1 MIIKRL
7 TLHNFGVYADDNTYE
22 FKYRKT
28 RCVSLIG
35 GMNGRGKTTFLE
47 AVLLAL
53 YGQNSF
59 AFAESRYKTYGE
71 YLRAHVN
78 TADGTNMAFVELEF
92 DMDEN
97 NDKNSYIVTRMW
109 NSIGKHVKDTIRV
122 KKNNVDDKFLTQNW
136 TMFIESILP
145 SGLANFFFFDG
156 EKIAELAETETNS
169 GMKDSIKA
177 LLGINVIDLL
187 QSDLSRILK
196 RVNSEQ
202 IDEYSVV
209 KIRELETEKDQKEE
223 QYDVIISEID
233 AINKKIEKTES
244 DLIKYRGIFESKGGN
259 IASQS
264 KDIFSERIRLK
275 SQLEQ
280 LQTNY
285 EELAASILP
294 LTMVKPL
301 LVRIQTQCQ
310 QEHETKNMKLAVD
323 TISKFLNSYS
333 GEKSEILKFLGYV
346 KNRTAKSYNKPIFD
360 FSENAYSQ
368 ILLLNNG
375 DIANTVELYISRK
388 KQGEQLTKRINEIDN
403 YLSVDIDEDAIKSSY
418 KKICELEAI
427 KMQLETQLE
436 LKNKER
442 ITSHGE
448 LLKATTEFN
457 RCVETSLKT
466 MEREDDLKRLRAYT
480 MIAQNASEAYKI
492 ELQKA
497 KVQELAETM
506 TECCQSL
513 FGKKHFI
520 NHIEMNPETLD
531 YLYIDKNGS
540 EIPKSTLSA
549 GEKQLMVISMLWALA
564 KCSGK
569 NLPIIIDTPLAR
581 LDSVHRMALIN
592 KYFPKASKQTII
604 LSTDVEID
612 TEYYEKIEKYVGNEF
627 TLVYNDELKRSTIEE
642 GYFKGVIEC

>member
-22 FKYRKT
+22 LKYRKT
-28 RCVSLIG
+28 RSVSLIG

-59 AFAESRYKTYGE
+59 AVAESRYKTYGE

-78 TADGTNMAFVELEF
+78 TSDGTNMAFVELEF
-92 DMDEN
+92 DMDESS
-97 NDKNSYIVTRMW
+97 DSNSYIVTRMW
-109 NSIGKHVKDTIRV
+109 NSNGKHIKDTVRV
-122 KKNNVDDKFLTQNW
+122 KKNNIDDKFLTQNW

-187 QSDLSRILK
+187 QGDLNRILK
-196 RVNSEQ
+196 RVNDEQ

-209 KIRELETEKDQKEE
+209 KIRELEAEKDHKAE
-223 QYDVIISEID
+223 QYNAIMTEID
-233 AINKKIEKTES
+233 TISKKLEKTES
-244 DLIKYRGIFESKGGN
+244 NLIKYRGIFEAKGGN

-264 KDIFSERIRLK
+264 KEIFTERIRLK

-280 LQTNY
+280 LQSDY
-285 EELAASILP
+285 EELASGILP
-294 LTMVKPL
+294 LAMVKPL
-301 LVRIQTQCQ
+301 LVKIQAQCQ
-310 QEHETKNMKLAVD
+310 QERETKNMKLAVD
-323 TISKFLNSYS
+323 TISKLLNSYS
-333 GEKSEILKFLGYV
+333 GEKDEISKFIGYV
-346 KNRTAKSYNKPIFD
+346 KNRAVKSHNRPIFD

-368 ILLLNNG
+368 ISLLNSS
-375 DIANTVELYISRK
+375 DITNVEDFYISQKR
-388 KQGEQLTKRINEIDN
+388 QEEQLTKRINEIDN

-418 KKICELEAI
+418 KKICELEAT
-427 KMQLETQLE
+427 KMQLQAQLE

-466 MEREDDLKRLRAYT
+466 MEREDDLKRLRAYAL
-480 MIAQNASEAYKI
+480 MAQNVSERYKI
-492 ELQKA
+492 ELQKS

-506 TECCQSL
+506 TACCQSL
-513 FGKKHFI
+513 LGKRYFI
-520 NHIEMNPETLD
+520 SRIGMDPETLD
-531 YLYIDKNGS
+531 YFYIDKKGN
-540 EIPKSTLSA
+540 EIPKNTLSA

-581 LDSVHRMALIN
+581 LDSVHRIALIN
-592 KYFPKASKQTII
+592 KYFPNASKQTII

-612 TEYYEKIEKYVGNEF
+612 AEYYGKIEKYVGNEF
-627 TLVYNDELKRSTIEE
+627 TLVYDDEQKRSTIEE
-642 GYFKGVIEC
+642 GYFKGEIGC

>member
-22 FKYRKT
+22 FKYKKT
-28 RCVSLIG
+28 RSVSLIG

-59 AFAESRYKTYGE
+59 AVAESRYKTYSE

-92 DMDEN
+92 DMTESSDN
-97 NDKNSYIVTRMW
+97 SSYIVTRMW
-109 NSIGKHVKDTIRV
+109 NSNGKHIKDTIRV

-187 QSDLSRILK
+187 QGDLNRILK
-196 RVNSEQ
+196 RVNNEQ
-202 IDEYSVV
+202 VNEYSVV
-209 KIRELETEKDQKEE
+209 RIRELEAEKDHKAE
-223 QYDVIISEID
+223 QYNAILSEIED
-233 AINKKIEKTES
+233 INKKLERTES
-244 DLIKYRGIFESKGGN
+244 DLVKYRGIFEAKGGN

-264 KDIFSERIRLK
+264 GEIFSERIRLK

-280 LQTNY
+280 LQSDY

-301 LVRIQTQCQ
+301 LVNIQAHCQ
-310 QEHETKNMKLAVD
+310 QERETKNMKLAVD
-323 TISKFLNSYS
+323 TISKLLNSYS
-333 GEKSEILKFLGYV
+333 GEKREISKFISYV
-346 KNRTAKSYNKPIFD
+346 KNQTVKDHDNLIFD
-360 FSENAYSQ
+360 FSESAYLQ
-368 ILLLNNG
+368 LVLLNNG
-375 DIANTVELYISRK
+375 DIADTKEAYTSRK
-388 KQGEQLTKRINEIDN
+388 KQEEQLIKRINEIDN
-403 YLSVDIDEDAIKSSY
+403 YLSVDIDEDTIKSSY
-418 KKICELEAI
+418 KKICELEATKI
-427 KMQLETQLE
+427 QLKTQLE

-442 ITSHGE
+442 ISSHGE

-457 RCVETSLKT
+457 RCVEISLKT
-466 MEREDDLKRLRAYT
+466 MEREDDLKRLRTYAL
-480 MIAQNASEAYKI
+480 MAQNVSERYKI
-492 ELQKA
+492 ELQNA

-513 FGKKHFI
+513 LGKRHFI

-531 YLYIDKNGS
+531 YYYIDKNGI
-540 EIPKSTLSA
+540 EIPKNTLSA

-569 NLPIIIDTPLAR
+569 SLPIIIDTPLAR
-581 LDSVHRMALIN
+581 LDSVHRIALIN

-612 TEYYEKIEKYVGNEF
+612 AEYYNKIEKYVGNEF
-627 TLVYNDELKRSTIEE
+627 TLMYDDELKKSTIEE
-642 GYFKGVIEC
+642 GYFKGVIE